1 MPKLAVPDDISK
13 NRSMCSQES
22 FRQRGGRG
30 LRYNVKTMSNEIFFL
45 ANERIYKN
53 NNIYKMR

>member
-22 FRQRGGRG
+22 LRQRGGRG
-30 LRYNVKTMSNEIFFL
+30 LRHNVKTMSNEIFFWL
-45 ANERIYKN
+45 MKGYIKT
-53 NNIYKMR
+53 IIFIK